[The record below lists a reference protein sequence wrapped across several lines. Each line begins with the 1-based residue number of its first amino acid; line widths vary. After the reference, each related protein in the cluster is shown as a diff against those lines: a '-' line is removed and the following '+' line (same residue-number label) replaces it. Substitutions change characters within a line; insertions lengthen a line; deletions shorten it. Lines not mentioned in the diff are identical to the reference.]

1 MVRCFCI
8 FPSLPPSLNQ
18 TSVVCRSLGTGYMSS
33 PFLSLSSFFVFE
45 VGIFGGGA
53 GGGDRDSVMNKH
65 NYHIQ
70 GLQSF
75 TSET

>member
-1 MVRCFCI
+1 
-8 FPSLPPSLNQ
+8 
-18 TSVVCRSLGTGYMSS
+18 MSS